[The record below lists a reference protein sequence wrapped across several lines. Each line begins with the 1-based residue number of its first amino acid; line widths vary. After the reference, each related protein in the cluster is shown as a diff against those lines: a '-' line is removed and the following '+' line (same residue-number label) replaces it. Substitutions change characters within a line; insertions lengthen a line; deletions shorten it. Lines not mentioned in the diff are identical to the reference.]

1 MKAPSLVFGL
11 LALTVAAASAADII
25 AQEYSVMTGI
35 TESTVAG
42 QLQIVPASGESGAF
56 VEIPVL
62 LPRQAAGALAIAYR
76 AAQPSLAVGRLN
88 FLPTGYRVADQ
99 KVRGLP
105 RNWETGIFQFQIPA
119 QFAQTGFVGKLMYVQ
134 PQIKDVTPFL
144 SLASQAAPASSK
156 ITFLP
161 GNNHSIGLISKN
173 SEPAVLENGMLS
185 LRPVNGELILVGRKA
200 LKEAKRVAEE
210 KTQKSRV
217 VWKNP
222 FEGLLFW
229 RKKNPQ
235 PAATPPPSILP
246 TAPQ

>member
-1 MKAPSLVFGL
+1 MKAPSLVFCV
-11 LALTVAAASAADII
+11 LAVTVAAASAADII
-25 AQEYSVMTGI
+25 AQDFSVMTGI

-42 QLQIVPASGESGAF
+42 QLQIVPSSGESGAF

-62 LPRQAAGALAIAYR
+62 LPRQAAGTLATAYG

-88 FLPTGYRVADQ
+88 FLPTGYRVAEQ

-105 RNWETGIFQFQIPA
+105 RGWEIGMFQFQIPSQYA
-119 QFAQTGFVGKLMYVQ
+119 QSGFIGKLMYVQ

-144 SLASQAAPASSK
+144 SLSSQAAPSSSK

-161 GNNHSIGLISKN
+161 GNSHSIGLISKN
-173 SEPAVLENGMLS
+173 SEPAALENGMLS

-200 LKEAKRVAEE
+200 LKEPKRAAEAKP
-210 KTQKSRV
+210 QKSRV
-217 VWKNP
+217 IWKNP
-222 FEGLLFW
+222 FENLPFW
-229 RKKNPQ
+229 RKKDPQ

-246 TAPQ
+246 TTPQ